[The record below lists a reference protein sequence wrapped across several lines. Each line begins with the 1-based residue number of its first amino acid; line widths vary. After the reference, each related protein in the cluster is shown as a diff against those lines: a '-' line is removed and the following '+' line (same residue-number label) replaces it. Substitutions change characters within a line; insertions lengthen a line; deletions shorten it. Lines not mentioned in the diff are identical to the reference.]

1 MKIRYRDASFAIDS
15 VNLAA
20 LQGLIDAAEMA
31 RQDNADLHQQTLF
44 TNELVNTESL
54 LDLQTTRTTALYDM
68 LTTSLLAKVNSS
80 LAAAQVTSLAQ
91 SAYRHTPKY
100 AYRAYI
106 RTHTT

>member
-68 LTTSLLAKVNSS
+68 LTTSLLAKVNSKFS
-80 LAAAQVTSLAQ
+80 SGTGYVISTICD
-91 SAYRHTPKY
+91 RHTPKY